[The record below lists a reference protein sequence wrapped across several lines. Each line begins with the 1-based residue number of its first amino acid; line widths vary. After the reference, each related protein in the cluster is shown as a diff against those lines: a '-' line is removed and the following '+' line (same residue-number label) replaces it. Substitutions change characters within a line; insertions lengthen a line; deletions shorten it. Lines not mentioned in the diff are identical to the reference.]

1 LSVIAL
7 LIGIS
12 LLVAAGFLI
21 AFIWAVRNGQF
32 NDTYT
37 PSIRILFNEK
47 KDQPEK
53 KNNLEP

>member
-37 PSIRILFNEK
+37 PSIRILFDEK